1 MMGKLGGEADD
12 PESSGTAAAAAL
24 SAYAE
29 FVLEP
34 RGGVEI
40 KSKGFGELPNAPPTV
55 CIEGARVGLGP
66 G

>member
-12 PESSGTAAAAAL
+12 PESSGTSAAAAAL

-40 KSKGFGELPNAPPTV
+40 KSKGFG
-55 CIEGARVGLGP
+55 ARPRVKLSSCS
-66 G
+66 

>member
-12 PESSGTAAAAAL
+12 PESSGTAAAVAL

-40 KSKGFGELPNAPPTV
+40 KSKGFG
-55 CIEGARVGLGP
+55 ARPRVKLSSCS
-66 G
+66 